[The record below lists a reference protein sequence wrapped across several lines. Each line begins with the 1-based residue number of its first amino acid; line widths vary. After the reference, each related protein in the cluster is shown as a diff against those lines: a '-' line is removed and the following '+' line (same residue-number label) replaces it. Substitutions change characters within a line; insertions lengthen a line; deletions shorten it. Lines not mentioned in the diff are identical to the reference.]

1 MELRQSDQRC
11 WIEYCILRYI
21 IYMMK
26 RFFLVLICL
35 MSLKCFGQEYKTQID
50 LFRENYANDF
60 LQDKNSPLKKDDL
73 QFLRFFDADS
83 TYRITASATILSDG
97 SPFVIPVFSGK
108 GTDYLRYAVLKFKLR
123 GKEVE
128 LTVYKKIALSKTLQY
143 KDYLFLPFTD
153 ETNGVTTY
161 GGGRYIDLR
170 EGDFSNGTLV
180 IDFNKAYNPY
190 CAFGAGYSCPKPPA
204 ENNLLTSVEA
214 GEKMF
219 ARQQKGH

>member
-1 MELRQSDQRC
+1 M
-11 WIEYCILRYI
+11 
-21 IYMMK
+21 MMK
-26 RFFLVLICL
+26 YFLILIFLV
-35 MSLKCFGQEYKTQID
+35 SLKCFGQDYKKQID

-83 TYRITASATILSDG
+83 TYRVTANATILSDG
-97 SPFVIPVFSGK
+97 NPFTIPVFSGK
-108 GTDYLRYAVLKFKLR
+108 GTDYLRYAVLKFRLG
-123 GKEVE
+123 GKDVE
-128 LTVYKKIALSKTLQY
+128 LTVYKNIALSKTLQY

-170 EGDFSNGTLV
+170 EGDFKNGTLV

-204 ENNLLTSVEA
+204 ENNLSISVEA

-219 ARQQKGH
+219 ANQKGH